1 MSKSEKVFKK
11 LKISFRT
18 TTVITQKTTTM
29 PLSQPG
35 CLQSSENISTLTIER
50 TGISKQVTS
59 LCMVEYWKLL

>member
-29 PLSQPG
+29 TLTLSQPG

-50 TGISKQVTS
+50 TGISFGSKS
-59 LCMVEYWKLL
+59 NK

>member
-50 TGISKQVTS
+50 TGISFGSKS
-59 LCMVEYWKLL
+59 NK